1 MNETVGEPSV
11 EEVMGEELDFI
22 EPDASVNEAAK
33 LLRSKD
39 GRGSLLVKESDGIIG
54 ILTNSDI
61 VNKYVAQERGKSVRD
76 IMTPDMVTIS
86 PRKSIDQ
93 AALIMVKKGV
103 ERLPVM
109 DDGELVGIVSANDI
123 IKIQPSLYLELTQ
136 GLKLGEERFE
146 RAPTNRDVGQ
156 CESCENY
163 SENLEEVN
171 GQLLCEKCREELL

>member
-1 MNETVGEPSV
+1 MNESVGEPSV
-11 EEVMGEELDFI
+11 EEVMSEELDFI
-22 EPDASVNEAAK
+22 EPDASVQEAAK
-33 LLRSKD
+33 LLRSND
-39 GRGSLLVKESDGIIG
+39 GRGSLLVKENNEIKG

-61 VNKYVAQERGKSVRD
+61 VNKYVAQERGERVKDV
-76 IMTPDMVTIS
+76 MTLDLVTIS
-86 PRKSIDQ
+86 PEKTIDE

-123 IKIQPSLYLELTQ
+123 IKIQPSLYLDLTQ

-163 SENLEEVN
+163 SENLDEVN
-171 GQLLCEKCREELL
+171 GQLLCEKCREEFL